1 MARNEDFDPN
11 GSFWLQFPE
20 NDEETNSIYEAT
32 VTFRPIEVQGDDIGS
47 FLPNGQALKN
57 VVGQTFEVIGDTA
70 ANVAGAA
77 VDTAVDVGRGI
88 GNFVTA
94 PFRQGDPDANDPREE
109 TDVVEPQAA
118 TFETDPNLET
128 ETDVQTIVR
137 RHADPI
143 PQNDRYVSLFL
154 PQAFQL
160 NEGVEY
166 ENVNIG
172 AIGVQVQQGLN
183 SPTGV
188 ASALAKAATNTGGLV
203 DGLKSNAGGEVAK
216 LLGTR
221 MAQAASTEIGAAV
234 ATSTRV
240 ATNPNTRSLFKNVNL
255 RTFNFS
261 FTLVPNSPKEAKTIE
276 NIIAFFRTE
285 LYPEEIGFQGIPM
298 GYRFPNMIEIRLM
311 NRNENVITRILP
323 AYLMDVQVVYN
334 SQSMSMHRG
343 PNPNAEFTDVQLTLN
358 FREYRPLNKQDV
370 LYEYGFEPDHT
381 HSGTRH
387 KQERAWLN
395 RRPNIQGG
403 RGVITENTVDN
414 N

>member
-20 NDEETNSIYEAT
+20 NDEETNSVYEAT
-32 VTFRPIEVQGDDIGS
+32 VTFRPIEVEGEDIASFIPSAARVKEALAEKAGDAWDGFTDTVGAGVDAS
-47 FLPNGQALKN
+47 VDFVQSLPGRAQNL
-57 VVGQTFEVIGDTA
+57 F
-70 ANVAGAA
+70 
-77 VDTAVDVGRGI
+77 GRG
-88 GNFVTA
+88 GE
-94 PFRQGDPDANDPREE
+94 DPDANDPREE
-109 TDVVEPQAA
+109 TDAVEPVVPPNLDA
-118 TFETDPNLET
+118 DPNLET
-128 ETDVQTIVR
+128 DTEVQTIVR
-137 RHADPI
+137 RHADPV

-183 SPTGV
+183 SPGGV
-188 ASALAKAATNTGGLV
+188 MNALAKAATNTGGLI

-234 ATSTRV
+234 ATSTRL

-276 NIIAFFRTE
+276 NIVAFFRTE

-298 GYRFPNMIEIRLM
+298 GYRFPNMIEIRLQ
-311 NRNENVITRILP
+311 NRGSNVITRILP

-358 FREYRPLNKQDV
+358 FREYRPLNKQDI
-370 LYEYGFEPDHT
+370 LYEYGFEGEHMNA
-381 HSGTRH
+381 GTRH
-387 KQERAWLN
+387 QQSQAWLN
-395 RRPNIQGG
+395 RRPNAIRQD
-403 RGVITENTVDN
+403 ILDN